1 MHHDQ
6 IKLWNPITKLT
17 PLNNYLSNCVI
28 TSSYTLSYKT
38 FGLASN
44 PPIIRKIIPTF
55 ASDPGPK
62 KD

>member
-6 IKLWNPITKLT
+6 IKLWNHITKLT
-17 PLNNYLSNCVI
+17 PLNNYLNNCVI
-28 TSSYTLSYKT
+28 TSNYKT

-55 ASDPGPK
+55 AFDPGPK
-62 KD
+62 K